1 MSEPCSLI
9 IATYNWPQ
17 ALHLCL
23 ESVLRQT
30 ILPDEIIIADDGST
44 EGTQRL
50 VEAFKAKSP
59 VPVLHVWQPDEGFQL
74 ARIRNKAIARAA
86 HPYIIQIDGDL
97 ILHSHFVED
106 HLCLQ
111 ERSYFVTGSRVLMN
125 EATTASL
132 LAHQSVDVYNHYRGS
147 KNFLNRFRNAL
158 LRNFLSKRY
167 KINGHNRFYTKG
179 CNMAFWRADL
189 LQINGYNEAFTGWG
203 LEDSELAIRLINS
216 GLRKKFLKMGGIT
229 YHLHHPPVSR
239 EGAGR
244 NRLLMEAALT
254 DKKIRVPSGVS
265 QYLHEVSLS
274 PVLG

>member
-30 ILPDEIIIADDGST
+30 ILPDEIIIADDGSG
-44 EGTQRL
+44 EGTRRL
-50 VEAFKAKSP
+50 IEAFTLKSP

-106 HLCLQ
+106 HLHLQ
-111 ERSYFVTGSRVLMN
+111 EPNYFVTGSRVLMN

-132 LAHQSVDVYNHYRGS
+132 LAHQSVEVYNHYKGG
-147 KNFLNRFRNAL
+147 KNFLNQFRNVA

-167 KINGHNRFYTKG
+167 KINGRNRFYIKG
-179 CNMAFWRADL
+179 CNMAFWRTDL

-203 LEDSELAIRLINS
+203 LEDSELAIRLINA

-229 YHLHHPPVSR
+229 YHLHHAPVSR

-244 NRLLMEAALT
+244 NRLLMEAALS
-254 DKKIRVPSGVS
+254 DKKITVPAGVS
-265 QYLHEVSLS
+265 QHLQQASLA
-274 PVLG
+274 